1 MSTRVAPAEI
11 TATMGAE
18 PTDEQW
24 AAISWPLEPCV
35 LIAGAGSGKTSVMAA
50 RVVYLA
56 LGALGRVDT
65 PGVMPGNVLCLTFTN
80 KATENLRLRVRRA
93 LAHLELAEGEEPEI
107 MNYHG
112 FAASLL
118 DRYGVL
124 AGFEPGARVLNQA
137 QREEL
142 CGRVLDRMTFDHAA
156 ATYQPSLVS
165 KILELDDQLQN
176 HRVAPAEALA
186 WLHDRL
192 ETLKAH
198 RSERSYRAA
207 EERIELTEAAMIYRE
222 LKAELGVI
230 DYGDQIDRAIEIV
243 TRFPDVVADHRARFQ
258 AVLLD
263 EYQDT
268 NVAQAELMGALF
280 GGGHP
285 VTAVGDPDQNIYA
298 WRGASLYNLFRF
310 SDDFPRADGTPAM
323 RLPLYTNF
331 RSGAR
336 ILAAADTVIASVPE
350 AQRPPGKRLVPW
362 AARGQGEVRVR
373 RVLDEWTEANAIAD
387 RCVELHAGGSTWAEM
402 AVLCRTSRLFGLLRQ
417 AFDEREVPVEVVG
430 LAGLLKMPEVVE
442 VLAYARAVQDPTASV
457 ALARI
462 LLGPRYRVGFKD
474 IALLARLASVETA
487 QLRDA
492 YDMEDDDVEAEP
504 VLLAEALEHLEA
516 VENLSDDGR
525 ERLAAFREELR
536 VLRAEARRPVGEFL
550 GEVIRRIG
558 ILDELD
564 ADPDRRHGLGAR
576 RNIAAFL
583 DEVHAFEPVEG
594 ELTLRAF
601 LDHIDAV
608 ERLDKQEWAPVQPSD
623 ADSVKVMTIHVAKG
637 LEFDHVF
644 VPGFAHGVLPNPE
657 IPQNPAERGKSLDFE
672 LRGDADILPRY
683 DGNLSR
689 FKDALRSQE
698 LIEERRTAYVA
709 LTRARRT
716 LDMSGAFWYGDNAY
730 PKKESKFLN
739 ELIAWGGDSGLAS
752 VELSAAEAGEVNP
765 MLGLRERF
773 VRDWPGPA
781 APPAADDPA
790 FADGWRATALDGAVQ
805 TSLVEALEPSARASF
820 DALAADRVQLA
831 AHLLER
837 EAADRAIRS
846 PGGDRIP
853 LTLSASSLMDHALC
867 PKRFYWT
874 RVRPLPRFSG
884 PAARIG
890 TEIHRWI
897 ERRAAGQGRLL
908 ESDDAVDLTQ
918 EELAGDPGRVDRLRQ
933 AFLGSRFAERTPLF
947 AERAFLLRV
956 GAFAVGGRIDAI
968 YGEADGPWEIVDWKT
983 GSGAADPLQ
992 LELYGLACTEIWQK
1006 APEDLTLTYYYL
1018 ARDEAVSHPMG
1029 DPADV
1034 RSRVEATLASIETGT
1049 YEPTPGRWCT
1059 FCDFKG
1065 FCDAGKAWLA
1075 QNG

>member
-11 TATMGAE
+11 TAAMGAE

-56 LGALGRVDT
+56 LGALGRIDA

-80 KATENLRLRVRRA
+80 KATENLRLRVRRS
-93 LAHLELAEGEEPEI
+93 LSHLELAEGEEPEI

-118 DRYGVL
+118 ERYGVL

-142 CGRVLDRMTFDHAA
+142 CGRVLDRMTFEHAA
-156 ATYQPSLVS
+156 ATYQPSLGS
-165 KILELDDQLQN
+165 KTLELDDQLQN
-176 HRVAPAEALA
+176 HRVSPAEALA

-192 ETLKAH
+192 ETLKNH
-198 RSERSYRAA
+198 KSERSYRAA
-207 EERIELTEAAMIYRE
+207 QERIELVEAAMIYRE

-280 GGGHP
+280 GSGHP
-285 VTAVGDPDQNIYA
+285 VTAVGDRDQHIYA

-310 SDDFPRADGTPAM
+310 PDDFPRIDGTPAA

-350 AQRPPGKRLVPW
+350 AQRPPGKQLVPW
-362 AARGQGEVRVR
+362 AANGQGEVRIR

-387 RCVELHAGGSTWAEM
+387 RSVELHTGGSSWAEM

-417 AFDEREVPVEVVG
+417 AFDERGVPVEVVG

-474 IALLARLASVETA
+474 IALVARLGSIETA

-504 VLLAEALEHLEA
+504 VLLAEALEHLES
-516 VENLSDDGR
+516 VEGLSDGGR
-525 ERLAAFREELR
+525 ERLAEFREELR

-608 ERLDKQEWAPVQPSD
+608 ERLDKKEWAPVKQYE
-623 ADSVKVMTIHVAKG
+623 ADSGQVMTIHVAKG

-644 VPGFAHGVLPNPE
+644 VPGFAHGILPNPE

-716 LDMSGAFWYGDNAY
+716 LDVSGAFWYGDNAY
-730 PKKESKFLN
+730 AKKESKFLN
-739 ELIAWGGDSGLAS
+739 ELIAWGDESDLAS
-752 VELSAAEAGEVNP
+752 VSLEADEAGEENP

-781 APPAADDPA
+781 TPAGAPDPS
-790 FADGWRATALDGAVQ
+790 FDGGWRAVSLDAGVQASLAEALDPA
-805 TSLVEALEPSARASF
+805 ARASF

-831 AHLLER
+831 AHLVER

-918 EELAGDPGRVDRLRQ
+918 EELAGDPGRVERLRQ

-983 GSGAADPLQ
+983 GSGEADPLQ
-992 LELYGLACTEIWQK
+992 LELYGLACAEIWHK
-1006 APEDLTLTYYYL
+1006 APEELTLTYYYL
-1018 ARDEAVSHPMG
+1018 ARDEAVSHPMS

-1034 RSRVEATLASIETGT
+1034 RARVETTLASIETGT

-1075 QNG
+1075 ANG

>member
-11 TATMGAE
+11 VAAMGAE

-24 AAISWPLEPCV
+24 QAIAWPLEPCV

-50 RVVYLA
+50 RVVHLA
-56 LGALGRVDT
+56 LGGLGRIDA

-93 LAHLELAEGEEPEI
+93 LATLDLAEGEEPEI

-124 AGFEPGARVLNQA
+124 AGFEPGAHVLNQA

-142 CGRVLDRMTFDHAA
+142 CGRVLDRMTFEHVA
-156 ATYQPSLVS
+156 ATYQPSLVG
-165 KILELDDQLQN
+165 KILDLDDQMQN
-176 HRVAPAEALA
+176 HRVAPADALA
-186 WLHDRL
+186 WLAARL
-192 ETLKAH
+192 ELLKAH
-198 RSERSYRAA
+198 RSERSYYAA
-207 EERIELTEAAMIYRE
+207 EERIELTQAAIVYRE

-230 DYGDQIDRAIEIV
+230 DFGDQIDRAIEIV

-268 NVAQAELMGALF
+268 NVAQAELMSTLF
-280 GGGHP
+280 GAGHP

-310 SDDFPRADGTPAM
+310 PSDFPRADGTAAA

-336 ILAAADTVIASVPE
+336 ILAAADTLIGSVPE
-350 AQRPPGKRLVPW
+350 AQRPPGKQLVPW
-362 AARGQGEVRVR
+362 EPNGQGEVRVR
-373 RVLDEWTEANAIAD
+373 RVLDEWTEAGAIAD
-387 RCVELHAGGSTWAEM
+387 RCVELHGADTSWAEM

-417 AFDEREVPVEVVG
+417 ALDQRGVPVEIVG

-442 VLAYARAVQDPTASV
+442 VLAYARAVHDPTASV

-474 IALLARLASVETA
+474 IALLARLASAETA
-487 QLRDA
+487 QLRET

-516 VENLSDDGR
+516 VQDLSDEGR
-525 ERLAAFREELR
+525 ARLAEFREELR
-536 VLRAEARRPVGEFL
+536 ALRAEARRPVGEFL

-558 ILDELD
+558 ILEELD
-564 ADPDRRHGLGAR
+564 ADPDRRRGLGAR
-576 RNIAAFL
+576 RNLAAFL
-583 DEVHAFEPVEG
+583 DEVHAFEPVDG

-601 LDHIDAV
+601 LDHIEAV
-608 ERLDKQEWAPVQPSD
+608 EGLDKQEWAPVQPSD

-644 VPGFAHGVLPNPE
+644 VPGFAHGLLPNPE

-672 LRGDADILPRY
+672 LRGDAEILPRY

-689 FKDALRSQE
+689 FKEALRAQE
-698 LIEERRTAYVA
+698 IIEERRTAYVA
-709 LTRARRT
+709 LTRARKT
-716 LDMSGAFWYGDNAY
+716 LDVSGAFWYGDNAW
-730 PKKESKFLN
+730 PKKESRFLN
-739 ELIAWGGDSGLAS
+739 ELMAWGADSGLAS
-752 VELSAAEAGEVNP
+752 VDAVAGEPGEENP

-773 VRDWPGPA
+773 VRDWPGPSL
-781 APPAADDPA
+781 PDQDDPV
-790 FADGWRATALDGAVQ
+790 FGGGWRAAALDGAEQ
-805 TSLVEALEPSARASF
+805 TRLIEALEPSARGSF
-820 DALAADRVQLA
+820 EALAADRTQLA
-831 AHLLER
+831 AHLRDR
-837 EAADRAIRS
+837 EAAEGTEA
-846 PGGDRIP
+846 PGRDLIP

-908 ESDDAVDLTQ
+908 EADDAVDITH

-933 AFLGSRFAERTPLF
+933 AFLASRYADRTPLF

-956 GAFAVGGRIDAI
+956 GGFAVGGRIDAI
-968 YGEADGPWEIVDWKT
+968 YGEPDGPWEIVDWKT
-983 GSGAADPLQ
+983 GMGEADPLQ
-992 LELYGLACTEIWQK
+992 LELYGLACVEIWNK
-1006 APEDLTLTYYYL
+1006 APADLTLTYYYL
-1018 ARDEAVSHPMG
+1018 ARDEAVTHPMD
-1029 DPADV
+1029 DPASV
-1034 RSRVEATLASIETGT
+1034 RGRMEDSLAEIAGGVF
-1049 YEPTPGRWCT
+1049 EPTPGRWCGY
-1059 FCDFKG
+1059 CDFRG
-1065 FCDAGKAWLA
+1065 FCDVGRTWLA
-1075 QNG
+1075 DNG